1 MRTLEEYAHMVFNID
16 KNIWNMIECTIQVI
30 FILAVVLLLICK
42 TKDRK
47 AVGLD
52 RYVHVL
58 IAVLDF
64 SDIL

>member
-1 MRTLEEYAHMVFNID
+1 MRTLEEYAHMVFNTD

-42 TKDRK
+42 TKGRK